1 MSEALTRKRCFHHAQ
16 REAAARCPE
25 CGHFYCR
32 ECVTEHDGR
41 LLCTACLRKLSAP
54 KERRPLRL
62 GFLWRPLQLGLG
74 LGLAWAAFYVLG
86 LVLLQTPAEWHE
98 GKAMESW
105 LMNLPGSP

>member
-1 MSEALTRKRCFHHAQ
+1 MSALVLQRCAAHPA
-16 REAAARCPE
+16 REAAARCPA
-25 CGHFYCR
+25 CRQSFCR

-41 LLCTACLRKLSAP
+41 LLCTACLRKLAAP
-54 KERRPLRL
+54 KAPRPLRL

-98 GKAMESW
+98 GKAMETW
-105 LMNLPGSP
+105 LMNLPASP